1 MRDVVF
7 TDDADAAGGGLV
19 PSPLPCTAGAG
30 GSELRMID
38 FASPA
43 GKGGCSPDPAGFQQ
57 GGTFPCSWV
66 GAIRGGEESLIKTPL
81 PVPVEINRSSRGAG
95 QEDGEHTPV
104 TKAGGRAMPGWRP
117 ESPRPSRLTHT
128 CACGPVWWGVAVLVP
143 SPAQVPSWVGQWRIV
158 GVGGAGEAPLRGT
171 SIPGGTI
178 VPP

>member
-7 TDDADAAGGGLV
+7 TDDADAAGGGG
-19 PSPLPCTAGAG
+19 PPCPPLTLLGRGG

-104 TKAGGRAMPGWRP
+104 TKAGKGHARVVTREPPCRDSLGLGVGR
-117 ESPRPSRLTHT
+117 
-128 CACGPVWWGVAVLVP
+128 GVAVSVP
-143 SPAQVPSWVGQWRIV
+143 SPAQVPPWVGLWRVV
-158 GVGGAGEAPLRGT
+158 GLGGAGDPPPARHLKARGT
-171 SIPGGTI
+171 LLSREGRE
-178 VPP
+178 